1 MTASTLIKKYSESDL
16 IRKHAKYL
24 FRIKNLVNKQKVPI
38 DEIGDCLDYYMHLN
52 SRDTLKIDYLN
63 EYGLNLTDKPI
74 EEISENGM
82 AYLKE
87 IIEPENLIYNL
98 PLIKHFSAIN
108 DDKSYFTYF
117 QNIRVKIGLDY
128 TWKITSRCIIDEKS
142 FLSITFD
149 LDGIGKQNIQSD
161 NHLEPDIELE
171 KHFLILQT
179 LTKREKEILSLVGQG
194 FSSKAISEVLC
205 ISIFTVCVHR
215 KNILKKLLI
224 KNNAHLY
231 RMAALIDKL

>member
-16 IRKHAKYL
+16 IRQHAKYL
-24 FRIKNLVNKQKVPI
+24 FRIKNLVNKQNVPI
-38 DEIGDCLDYYMHLN
+38 DEIGECLDYFMHLN

-74 EEISENGM
+74 EEIRESGM
-82 AYLKE
+82 DYLKE
-87 IIEPENLIYNL
+87 IIEPKNRKYNL
-98 PLIKHFSAIN
+98 PLIKHFSKTN
-108 DDKSYFTYF
+108 DNKAYFTYF
-117 QNIRVKIGLDY
+117 QNIRNKIESDY
-128 TWKITSRCIIDEKS
+128 TWKITSRCIVNKKH

-149 LDGIGKQNIQSD
+149 LNGLEKLNIQSD

-194 FSSKAISEVLC
+194 FSSKAISEMLC

-231 RMAALIDKL
+231 RMAALLDRL